1 MCLCGMF
8 LANTDLCVTD
18 DTLESFMTRREERK
32 WVEWRGSFACVL
44 CLLFP
49 VASRVEDVVRV

>member
-18 DTLESFMTRREERK
+18 DTLESFMTRHEERK
-32 WVEWRGSFACVL
+32 WVEWRGSFACAL

-49 VASRVEDVVRV
+49 VASWVEDVVRV